1 MQEWITQEIKEAK
14 EQLWK
19 KHTEDDMGYDG
30 WWDHLPEMKPDDVED
45 IIKTIS
51 KWDFNDTDNAVFYY
65 TKITTLEYLLYLM
78 NNKVRLKLGDRIE
91 AGDDLDGATL
101 CDWCNMHFKGDGSLQ
116 RCNDC
121 WEASRYKGPSND
133 L

>member
-1 MQEWITQEIKEAK
+1 MK
-14 EQLWK
+14 EQIVKEIEELREKVWTDYK
-19 KHTEDDMGYDG
+19 EDSFGYDN
-30 WWDHLPEMKPDDVED
+30 WFDHLESVDSVDD
-45 IIKTIS
+45 ILRAIS
-51 KWDFNDTDNAVFYY
+51 KWDFDDSDNAVFYY